1 MSAASTEAGEGQCGM
16 LGGAGRTGTCRPGEQ
31 GRMQGGGGSAWGPA
45 LSQLGGDSETR
56 SMWGMRKSQR
66 HLWEE

>member
-1 MSAASTEAGEGQCGM
+1 M